1 MVYEKFNSIPGI
13 RCNRLQ
19 GSMYAF
25 PQVEIPEGALRDAHV
40 SVMSKLVLVVAL
52 MCIVSV
58 YV

>member
-25 PQVEIPEGALRDAHV
+25 PQIEIPEGALRDAHV
-40 SVMSKLVLVVAL
+40 SVMSKLV
-52 MCIVSV
+52 
-58 YV
+58 